1 MKYTRIYTGTDGKAY
16 FEDVEIPTARL
27 MPGQPGF
34 TTIPAECLFF
44 RETLRGKDE
53 DFHNPPNRQ
62 FLITVGGEV
71 DIIASGGS
79 TRRFGPGDIFL
90 ADDLKGAG
98 HITRV
103 VESKTWNVAFVRL
116 E

>member
-16 FEDVEIPTARL
+16 FEDVEIPEARIA
-27 MPGQPGF
+27 PGQPGF
-34 TTIPAECLFF
+34 KTIPAACLFF
-44 RETLRGKDE
+44 RETDRGKDE
-53 DFHNPPNRQ
+53 AFHNPSDRQ

-79 TRRFGPGDIFL
+79 TKRFGPGDIFL
-90 ADDLKGAG
+90 ADDLTGQG

-103 VESKTWNVAFVRL
+103 VEGELWKVVFVRL
-116 E
+116 D